1 MSTVDYTEFLPEV
14 MQYVP
19 DVFEGQAI
27 NAIRQTCIEF
37 CTRTRFLQMDADPI
51 PLMAGVASYE
61 ISADSGMKFV
71 DILAAWVDTR
81 FLVPKSVEDLT
92 RIYRWTDWR
101 QMTGDPVYV
110 TQIIPSEVVVVPQ
123 PTTDQSYLRVRAAYA
138 PTRASTSVNSSL
150 YEEYLDP
157 IAWGARSRLYGTP
170 KQPYYDPRAAM
181 EYAMKFRVAMNEARV
196 RVNRGLT
203 RSTQQIEFQRMM

>member
-27 NAIRQTCIEF
+27 NAIRQSCIEF

-51 PLMAGVASYE
+51 PLIPAVANYE
-61 ISADSGMKFV
+61 INANSGLKFV
-71 DILAAWVDTR
+71 DILAAWVDTKM
-81 FLVPKSVEDLT
+81 LVPKSVEDLT

-101 QMTGDPVYV
+101 QLTGSPLYV
-110 TQIIPSEVVVVPQ
+110 TQIIPSEIIVVPQ
-123 PTTDQSYLRVRAAYA
+123 PVVSGNYLRVRAAYA
-138 PTRASTSVNSSL
+138 PTRASTYVDNSL
-150 YEEYLDP
+150 YEEYLDA

-170 KQPYYDPRAAM
+170 KQPFSDPRAEL
-181 EYAMKFRVAMNEARV
+181 EYAMKFRVAVNEARV

-203 RSTQQIEFQRMM
+203 RSTEQIEFQRMM